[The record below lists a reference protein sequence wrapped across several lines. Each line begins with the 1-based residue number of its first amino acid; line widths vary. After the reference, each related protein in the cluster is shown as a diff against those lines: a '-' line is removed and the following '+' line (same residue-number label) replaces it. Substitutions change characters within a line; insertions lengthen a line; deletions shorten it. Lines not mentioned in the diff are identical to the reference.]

1 MQHST
6 RHRIHDPN
14 DKSDQNGSYQY
25 DHRRLLQLCPRRPG
39 HFLQQLLIRL
49 PEIGRDFVHFQKLA
63 RALGFEPRSKVLETS
78 ILTVVLCPYLS
89 SATEAARKLKA
100 IPKAFGTAFSL
111 YKDIKKLLSI
121 CLLSLT

>member
-1 MQHST
+1 MQDRT
-6 RHRIHDPN
+6 GNEIHDPY
-14 DKSDQNGSYQY
+14 DQRDQKGSHQH
-25 DHRRLLQLCPRRPG
+25 DHGRLLQFGPGRPG

-49 PEIGRDFVHFQKLA
+49 PEIGRDFVHFQILA

-89 SATEAARKLKA
+89 STTEAARKLKA

-121 CLLSLT
+121 YLLSLT